1 MTNKEIVSNF
11 IKAINEHDVEQIYN
25 LMSDDHIFIDGYGDK
40 YSGRKDMK
48 EGWANYYKLFPDYY
62 IEITDYT
69 ENETIIGLF
78 GYAGGTYKNIKDKSN
93 SNYWRTTAAWKAIV
107 GNGKVK
113 YWQVFCD
120 YNQLQTIIDK
130 NQNVNNRIKLS
141 D

>member
-1 MTNKEIVSNF
+1 MNNKETVNNF

-40 YSGRKDMK
+40 YSGREEMKD
-48 EGWANYYKLFPDYY
+48 GWANYYKLFPDYY

-69 ENETIIGLF
+69 DNETIIGLF

-93 SNYWRTTAAWKAIV
+93 SNYWRTTAAWKTIV
-107 GNGKVK
+107 ENRKVK

-120 YNQLQTIIDK
+120 YNRLLAIIDK
-130 NQNVNNRIKLS
+130 NQAV
-141 D
+141 

>member
-1 MTNKEIVSNF
+1 MTNKETVNNF

-40 YSGRKDMK
+40 YSGREEMK
-48 EGWANYYKLFPDYY
+48 EGWANYYKLFSDYY

-107 GNGKVK
+107 ENRKVK

-120 YNQLQTIIDK
+120 YNRLLAIIDK
-130 NQNVNNRIKLS
+130 NQAV
-141 D
+141 